1 MFQKLSCCYLFI
13 FFTSLIVSS
22 MAVAELV
29 ASYDFED
36 NFKDTSGNDLHGKE
50 HNGASIVKDADRESQ
65 VLLLDGKNDYVNI
78 GNDKRF
84 DWGGAFSACFWMKVN
99 LWQVNWETVLK
110 KDNVFSFERDI
121 GREALAFYHWPG
133 FVPTTMDI
141 DDQWHHIAATYDKK
155 AQKFYKDGELIANK
169 PNAADMNINP
179 KPIIIGAAD
188 GTTRYFNGRMD
199 DVRIYSKALSE
210 DEVKKSMTALERQA
224 TDPRHKLTIVWG
236 RIKVLR

>member
-1 MFQKLSCCYLFI
+1 
-13 FFTSLIVSS
+13 
-22 MAVAELV
+22 
-29 ASYDFED
+29 
-36 NFKDTSGNDLHGKE
+36 
-50 HNGASIVKDADRESQ
+50 
-65 VLLLDGKNDYVNI
+65 
-78 GNDKRF
+78 
-84 DWGGAFSACFWMKVN
+84 
-99 LWQVNWETVLK
+99 
-110 KDNVFSFERDI
+110 
-121 GREALAFYHWPG
+121 
-133 FVPTTMDI
+133 MDI

>member
-1 MFQKLSCCYLFI
+1 
-13 FFTSLIVSS
+13 
-22 MAVAELV
+22 
-29 ASYDFED
+29 
-36 NFKDTSGNDLHGKE
+36 
-50 HNGASIVKDADRESQ
+50 
-65 VLLLDGKNDYVNI
+65 VNI

-155 AQKFYKDGELIANK
+155 AQKFYKDGKLIANK

-199 DVRIYSKALSE
+199 DVRIYNKALSE

-224 TDPRHKLTIVWG
+224 TDPRRKLTLTWG
-236 RIKVLR
+236 RIKVSR